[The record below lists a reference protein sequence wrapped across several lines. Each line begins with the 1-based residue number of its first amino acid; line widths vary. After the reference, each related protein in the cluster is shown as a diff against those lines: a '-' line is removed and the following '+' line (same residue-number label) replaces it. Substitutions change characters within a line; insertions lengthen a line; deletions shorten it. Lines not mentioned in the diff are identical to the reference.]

1 MLRKIIISL
10 LALVAISGITVW
22 ILFERADVEHSVLD
36 ADARSSAS
44 GQFVEL
50 SDGVTHYELGG
61 PEGGQVVVLIH
72 GFSVPGYIWD
82 TTFAALADAGFRVLR
97 FDAFGRGH
105 SDRPAVDY
113 DGALF
118 ERQVL
123 ELVDTL
129 ELSGPVDLV
138 GLSMGGAVSA
148 RVAANSPER
157 IRRLVFVDPTTRG
170 IPAPGMPQ
178 VLGEIYI
185 GVNAVP
191 TMAEGQL
198 TDFLYPENYPDWV
211 DRYRGQMQYEGFRR
225 AIVSTIYHF
234 LPEDHFANFARLSEH
249 DIPIMLIWGKQDRV
263 LDISGAAT
271 LQGILDLE
279 FLPVDEAGHLPHIEQ
294 SEHVNPAI
302 AEFLGTNAGDA
313 GGAQGSIPELQIK
326 PKRLK

>member
-1 MLRKIIISL
+1 MLRKIIFGL
-10 LALVAISGITVW
+10 LVLVATVGITVW
-22 ILFERADVEHSVLD
+22 ILFERANVEQSVLD

-82 TTFAALADAGFRVLR
+82 PTFAALADAGFRVLR
-97 FDAFGRGH
+97 FDAFGRGY

-123 ELVDTL
+123 ELVDAL
-129 ELSGPVDLV
+129 ELASPVDLV
-138 GLSMGGAVSA
+138 GLSMGGAVTA
-148 RVAANSPER
+148 RVAANNPER
-157 IRRLVFVDPTTRG
+157 IRRLVFIDPTTRG
-170 IPAPGMPQ
+170 TPAPGMPEM
-178 VLGEIYI
+178 LGEIYMGI
-185 GVNAVP
+185 NAVP

-211 DRYRGQMQYEGFRR
+211 DRYREQMYYKGFRR

-234 LPEDHFANFARLSEH
+234 RAEDHFSNFARLSEH
-249 DIPIMLIWGKQDRV
+249 DTLVMLIWGKQDRV
-263 LDISGAAT
+263 LDFSGAAE
-271 LQGILDLE
+271 LQEILNLE
-279 FLPVDEAGHLPHIEQ
+279 FLAVDEAGHLPHIEQ
-294 SEHVNPAI
+294 SELVNPAI
-302 AEFLGTNAGDA
+302 VEFLVNKSVHEQGIAGLRITPA
-313 GGAQGSIPELQIK
+313 AH
-326 PKRLK
+326 

>member
-10 LALVAISGITVW
+10 LALVSISAVTVW

-36 ADARSSAS
+36 ADARSSAP

-72 GFSVPGYIWD
+72 GFSVPYYIWD
-82 TTFAALADAGFRVLR
+82 TTFVALADAGFRVLR
-97 FDAFGRGH
+97 FDAFGRGY

-123 ELVDTL
+123 ELVDSL

-138 GLSMGGAVSA
+138 GLSMGGAVTA

-157 IRRLVFVDPTTRG
+157 IRRLVFVDPTTRAT
-170 IPAPGMPQ
+170 PAPDMPQ
-178 VLGEIYI
+178 VLGEIYSGI
-185 GVNAVP
+185 TTLP

-211 DRYRGQMQYEGFRR
+211 ERYRGQMHYEGFRR
-225 AIVSTIYHF
+225 AIVSTTYHF
-234 LPEDHFANFARLSEH
+234 RPEDHFASFLRLAEH
-249 DIPIMLIWGKQDRV
+249 DIPVMLIWGKQDRV
-263 LDISGAAT
+263 LDISGAAA
-271 LQGILDLE
+271 LQEIMDLK

-294 SEHVNPAI
+294 SELVNPAI
-302 AEFLGTNAGDA
+302 TEFLASG
-313 GGAQGSIPELQIK
+313 
-326 PKRLK
+326 